1 MIISQVSYRTNGPL
15 VVVLPI
21 SHRLDVQFNSEEQ
34 GGIVVE
40 YLTQNQE
47 VLGSIPSGGTVLF
60 P

>member
-1 MIISQVSYRTNGPL
+1 MVR
-15 VVVLPI
+15 VFVVLPI
-21 SHRLDVQFNSEEQ
+21 SHRLDVQFNSEEH

-40 YLTQNQE
+40 YLTHNQE